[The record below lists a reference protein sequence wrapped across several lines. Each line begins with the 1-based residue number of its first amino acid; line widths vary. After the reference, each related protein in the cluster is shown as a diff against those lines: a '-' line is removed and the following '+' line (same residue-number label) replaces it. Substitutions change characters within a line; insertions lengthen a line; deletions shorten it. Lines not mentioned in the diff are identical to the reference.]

1 MTNQNTRDSYI
12 FYRSFYEA
20 IKELPK
26 ENQLEIYNAI
36 AEYSLNFKEVELSGL
51 SKTIFTLIKP
61 QLEANNKK
69 YLNGSKPKQKQK
81 ISKTEA
87 KNKQKISKTE
97 GNVNV
102 NEECIMKNENVL
114 NVEEL
119 WIEYKPL
126 HTSKGVK
133 NKSLGIFKKLL
144 SKNKFEDILQ
154 GTKNYIKN
162 CHTKNI
168 YTKQAERFLKDE
180 IWKEY
185 LENST
190 ESNREQHT
198 VDLINKMMNDT
209 LINKIEVTHS
219 NKAKLFMTKD
229 NFYKYNSFSNDL
241 KEKIL
246 NSLKNELG
254 VNGLEYNF

>member
-20 IKELPK
+20 IKELPN

-114 NVEEL
+114 NVNNNEEC
-119 WIEYKPL
+119 K
-126 HTSKGVK
+126 
-133 NKSLGIFKKLL
+133 
-144 SKNKFEDILQ
+144 SKNNIILPD
-154 GTKNYIKN
+154 Y
-162 CHTKNI
+162 
-168 YTKQAERFLKDE
+168 LDLD

-185 LENST
+185 LDMRKKLKAPNTETALNRILKKLEVFEKQKMGNGTLAIENS
-190 ESNREQHT
+190 
-198 VDLINKMMNDT
+198 
-209 LINKIEVTHS
+209 IENGWKGVFEPKQQNT
-219 NKAKLFMTKD
+219 TKT
-229 NFYKYNSFSNDL
+229 NSGDSFDRLL
-241 KEKIL
+241 KEIQ
-246 NSLKNELG
+246 SEQLKLK
-254 VNGLEYNF
+254 

>member
-114 NVEEL
+114 NEEL
-119 WIEYKPL
+119 KIKNKKTFKKPTLEQVKEYNQSRGGYVDANKFYDYYNAGNWKDQ
-126 HTSKGVK
+126 SGNKVK
-133 NKSLGIFKKLL
+133 NWKQKFITWENKVN
-144 SKNKFEDILQ
+144 KN
-154 GTKNYIKN
+154 N
-162 CHTKNI
+162 
-168 YTKQAERFLKDE
+168 
-180 IWKEY
+180 
-185 LENST
+185 T

-198 VDLINKMMNDT
+198 ADLINKMMNHT
-209 LINKIEVTHS
+209 LINKIEVTRS

-229 NFYKYNSFSNDL
+229 NFYKYNSFSNDF

-246 NSLKNELG
+246 NSLKKELG

>member
-102 NEECIMKNENVL
+102 NVNEECIMKNENVL
-114 NVEEL
+114 NEEL
-119 WIEYKPL
+119 KI
-126 HTSKGVK
+126 K
-133 NKSLGIFKKLL
+133 NKKTFKKPTL
-144 SKNKFEDILQ
+144 EQ
-154 GTKNYIKN
+154 V
-162 CHTKNI
+162 
-168 YTKQAERFLKDE
+168 
-180 IWKEY
+180 KE
-185 LENST
+185 
-190 ESNREQHT
+190 
-198 VDLINKMMNDT
+198 
-209 LINKIEVTHS
+209 
-219 NKAKLFMTKD
+219 
-229 NFYKYNSFSNDL
+229 
-241 KEKIL
+241 
-246 NSLKNELG
+246 
-254 VNGLEYNF
+254 

>member
-102 NEECIMKNENVL
+102 NVNEECIMKNENVL
-114 NVEEL
+114 NEEL
-119 WIEYKPL
+119 KIKNKKTFKKPTLEQVKEYNQSRGGYVDANKFYDYYNAGNWKDQ
-126 HTSKGVK
+126 SGNKVK
-133 NKSLGIFKKLL
+133 NWKQKFITWENKVN
-144 SKNKFEDILQ
+144 KN
-154 GTKNYIKN
+154 N
-162 CHTKNI
+162 
-168 YTKQAERFLKDE
+168 
-180 IWKEY
+180 
-185 LENST
+185 T
-190 ESNREQHT
+190 ESSREQHT
-198 VDLINKMMNDT
+198 ADLINKMINAT
-209 LINKIEVTHS
+209 LINRISIKNS
-219 NKAKLFMTKD
+219 NLACFHTTKE
-229 NFYKYNSFSNDL
+229 N
-241 KEKIL
+241 KEKL
-246 NSLKNELG
+246 NNLPEDQKQEIRKIVKDSFGIKEI
-254 VNGLEYNF
+254 EYIY

>member
-102 NEECIMKNENVL
+102 NVNEECIMKNENVL
-114 NVEEL
+114 NEEL
-119 WIEYKPL
+119 KIKNKKTFKKPTLEQVKEYNQSRGGYVDVNKFYDYYNAGNWKDQ
-126 HTSKGVK
+126 SGNKVK
-133 NKSLGIFKKLL
+133 NWKQKFITWENKVN
-144 SKNKFEDILQ
+144 KN
-154 GTKNYIKN
+154 N
-162 CHTKNI
+162 
-168 YTKQAERFLKDE
+168 
-180 IWKEY
+180 
-185 LENST
+185 T
-190 ESNREQHT
+190 ESSREQHT
-198 VDLINKMMNDT
+198 VDLINKMMNHT
-209 LINKIEVTHS
+209 LINKISLKSDKILNFHTTKE
-219 NKAKLFMTKD
+219 NKEKLQNLPENQKQEIKSILKD
-229 NFYKYNSFSNDL
+229 NFG
-241 KEKIL
+241 EKTI
-246 NSLKNELG
+246 EFI
-254 VNGLEYNF
+254 Y

>member
-36 AEYSLNFKEVELSGL
+36 AEYSLNFKEVKLSGL

-114 NVEEL
+114 NVNNNEEC
-119 WIEYKPL
+119 K
-126 HTSKGVK
+126 
-133 NKSLGIFKKLL
+133 
-144 SKNKFEDILQ
+144 SKNNIILPD
-154 GTKNYIKN
+154 Y
-162 CHTKNI
+162 
-168 YTKQAERFLKDE
+168 LDLD

-185 LENST
+185 LDMRKKLKAPNTETALNRILKKLEVFEKQKMGNGTLAIENS
-190 ESNREQHT
+190 
-198 VDLINKMMNDT
+198 
-209 LINKIEVTHS
+209 IENGWKGVFEPKQQNT
-219 NKAKLFMTKD
+219 TKT
-229 NFYKYNSFSNDL
+229 NFGDSFDRVL
-241 KEKIL
+241 KEIQSDQIK
-246 NSLKNELG
+246 LK
-254 VNGLEYNF
+254 